1 MQRNGEKMKEN
12 NCILILTGGRIDTDF
27 AAAYLRDKKFDRIIA
42 ADSGLASCRRLH
54 LTPSDILGD
63 FDSLRDEGL
72 LAYYREQGVP
82 VREFPARKD
91 FTDTE
96 LAVEYAIDLSP
107 EKVTLLGATG
117 TRYDHALA
125 NIGMLE
131 KLTTLGISGKIV
143 DKNNEIEML
152 CGKNEK
158 MYRKIPERKF
168 FSLVAWG
175 GDVTGIDLIG
185 FSYPL
190 NDATLRPSQSLGIS
204 NELADETGILR
215 MKTGKLLVI
224 RSAD

>member
-1 MQRNGEKMKEN
+1 M
-12 NCILILTGGRIDTDF
+12 
-27 AAAYLRDKKFDRIIA
+27 
-42 ADSGLASCRRLH
+42 
-54 LTPSDILGD
+54 
-63 FDSLRDEGL
+63 
-72 LAYYREQGVP
+72 
-82 VREFPARKD
+82 REFPARKD

-215 MKTGKLLVI
+215 IKTGKLLVI

>member
-1 MQRNGEKMKEN
+1 M
-12 NCILILTGGRIDTDF
+12 
-27 AAAYLRDKKFDRIIA
+27 
-42 ADSGLASCRRLH
+42 
-54 LTPSDILGD
+54 
-63 FDSLRDEGL
+63 
-72 LAYYREQGVP
+72 
-82 VREFPARKD
+82 
-91 FTDTE
+91 
-96 LAVEYAIDLSP
+96 SP

>member
-1 MQRNGEKMKEN
+1 MRGCWHIIEN
-12 NCILILTGGRIDTDF
+12 KGFLCGNFR
-27 AAAYLRDKKFDRIIA
+27 
-42 ADSGLASCRRLH
+42 H
-54 LTPSDILGD
+54 
-63 FDSLRDEGL
+63 
-72 LAYYREQGVP
+72 
-82 VREFPARKD
+82 
-91 FTDTE
+91 TE

>member
-1 MQRNGEKMKEN
+1 M
-12 NCILILTGGRIDTDF
+12 
-27 AAAYLRDKKFDRIIA
+27 
-42 ADSGLASCRRLH
+42 
-54 LTPSDILGD
+54 
-63 FDSLRDEGL
+63 
-72 LAYYREQGVP
+72 
-82 VREFPARKD
+82 REFPARKD

>member
-1 MQRNGEKMKEN
+1 
-12 NCILILTGGRIDTDF
+12 
-27 AAAYLRDKKFDRIIA
+27 
-42 ADSGLASCRRLH
+42 
-54 LTPSDILGD
+54 
-63 FDSLRDEGL
+63 
-72 LAYYREQGVP
+72 
-82 VREFPARKD
+82 
-91 FTDTE
+91 
-96 LAVEYAIDLSP
+96 
-107 EKVTLLGATG
+107 
-117 TRYDHALA
+117 
-125 NIGMLE
+125 
-131 KLTTLGISGKIV
+131 
-143 DKNNEIEML
+143 
-152 CGKNEK
+152 